1 MVLAH
6 KPHTVG
12 DRRRYVVDYSQWLD
26 TGVTLSAGTAT
37 TASGTASVDGVTH
50 DTTTL
55 TFFVN
60 GGILNEIFTVAV
72 QVTDSLGEVKNDTIE
87 FFVQAP

>member
-1 MVLAH
+1 MLLAH

-12 DRRRYVVDYSQWLD
+12 DRRRYIVDYSQWLD
-26 TGVTLSAGTAT
+26 AGVTVASATAST
-37 TASGTASVDGVTH
+37 TSGTASVDTLSH
-50 DTTTL
+50 DTTTV
-55 TFFVN
+55 TFFVE

-72 QVTDSLGEVKNDTIE
+72 QMTDSLGEVKNDTIE